1 MSLSCVQTWGP
12 GASVIPGA
20 GKASSVGRGAGLLK
34 IPRFLLPQQAVLGL
48 IYYRNKHLKTDSL
61 RTSLGQ
67 LARYERSGASETKRT
82 GRARVSAGLSLW
94 RSPRVWQTLQ
104 TFLLLVLHLWVSFVD

>member
-1 MSLSCVQTWGP
+1 MSLSCVETGP

-20 GKASSVGRGAGLLK
+20 GKASSVGRGTGLLK

-48 IYYRNKHLKTDSL
+48 IYYRNKHMKTDSL

-67 LARYERSGASETKRT
+67 LARYERSGANETKRT
-82 GRARVSAGLSLW
+82 GRARVLAGLHLW
-94 RSPRVWQTLQ
+94 RSPGVWRALQ
-104 TFLLLVLHLWVSFVD
+104 TFLLLVLRLWASLVG